1 MNDII
6 TPQFEVDL
14 PYINK
19 TVLVRPFLV
28 KEEKLLLL
36 AASSN
41 DENEIIQTTL
51 QVVQNCILDDTKVDK
66 LPFFLVDYLFITL
79 RAKSV
84 GDKVKIN
91 FRCENTLVDGNK
103 CHTIFESD
111 LDILDAKFK
120 QEYDSPSD
128 ITLSKEA
135 GARMR
140 WPTYAELKRIPE
152 NLDDFEQKFQL
163 LQCCIDMTYTKDTVV
178 SRKDSADNFR
188 SFLEN
193 LTEGQYRKLF
203 QWIKAF
209 PTFYIEVEEDC
220 PKCGFK
226 HKVQYREFG
235 SFF

>member
-1 MNDII
+1 MNDLMV
-6 TPQFEVDL
+6 PQYEVTL
-14 PYINK
+14 PYIDK
-19 TVLVRPFLV
+19 TVSVRPFLV

-103 CHTIFESD
+103 CHSIFESD

-120 QEYDSPSD
+120 QDTKSD
-128 ITLSKEA
+128 RDIKL
-135 GARMR
+135 GPDFGVRMR

-163 LQCCIDMTYTKDTVV
+163 LQCSIDMYYTKDTVV
-178 SRKDSADNFR
+178 SQKDTSDNFK

-203 QWIKAF
+203 DWVRAF
-209 PTFYIEVEEDC
+209 PNFYIEVEENC

-226 HKVQYREFG
+226 HKVQYK
-235 SFF
+235 